1 MYIGVS
7 SSCSR
12 KTLESKS
19 SKVKDKHAKSAPQQ
33 LLSCFNGRMEKQ
45 VSWLYALD
53 NLEFSRSKI
62 ITNGPTVSEL
72 RKVDTQE

>member
-1 MYIGVS
+1 MMTFTDFVL
-7 SSCSR
+7 C
-12 KTLESKS
+12 
-19 SKVKDKHAKSAPQQ
+19 
-33 LLSCFNGRMEKQ
+33 RMEKQ

-62 ITNGPTVSEL
+62 ITNGPTASEL